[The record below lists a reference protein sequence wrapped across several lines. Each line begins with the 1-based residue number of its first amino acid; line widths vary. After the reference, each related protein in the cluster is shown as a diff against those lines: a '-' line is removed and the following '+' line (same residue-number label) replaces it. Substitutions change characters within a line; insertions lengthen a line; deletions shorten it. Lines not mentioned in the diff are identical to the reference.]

1 MPPIYREPAGGK
13 CKTLFFISSLDGGGA
28 ERVMV
33 DLVRH
38 IDRGRVEPS
47 LVLLYPYEESP
58 YKNDLPDDLRIIVV
72 ERKSDHVFHQ
82 LKQFVA
88 FLKTVFRENPRVILS
103 MLTHNNIMALVA
115 GVFLGIEVIV
125 CEHNTLGEVIKTREG
140 RTMLGLPVAPVV
152 KIFYRFVNKVIA
164 VSEGIRLNLIEDFG
178 IPAEKVRTIYNPID
192 LDRIQ
197 ASSSLQPGHPFFE
210 NQKPIVIAM
219 GRLVEQK
226 GFDTLIKAFRYVVQE
241 IDARLII
248 MGEGPQRGVL
258 ENVIEKCG
266 IAGKVSLPGFQGNPY
281 ALLSSSDVFV
291 LSSNYEGLPMAIF
304 EAMACGVP
312 VIATDCRS
320 GPREILSNGTCGML
334 VPVGDE
340 IALAQ
345 GIKRLL
351 KDDEMRKKLSGSGKE
366 RLKDFSFEKIMKQY
380 EHVIDEARGHRS
392 CY

>member
-1 MPPIYREPAGGK
+1 MPPIYREPAGGT

-38 IDRGRVEPS
+38 IDRGRIEPS

-72 ERKSDHVFHQ
+72 ERKYDHVFHK
-82 LKQFVA
+82 LKQFLA
-88 FLKTVFRENPRVILS
+88 FLKTVFRENPQIILS
-103 MLTHNNIMALVA
+103 MLTHNNIMAFLA
-115 GVFLGIEVIV
+115 GKFFGIEVIV

-140 RTMLGLPVAPVV
+140 RTMLGLPVAPMV
-152 KIFYRFVNKVIA
+152 KIFYRFVKRAIA
-164 VSEGIRLNLIEDFG
+164 VSDGIRLNLIEDFG

-197 ASSSLQPGHPFFE
+197 ASSSRRPGHPFFE
-210 NQKPIVIAM
+210 DQKPVVMAM

-226 GFDTLIKAFRYVVQE
+226 GFDTLINAFRHVVKE

-248 MGEGPQRGVL
+248 MGEGQQRRML
-258 ENVIEKCG
+258 ENMVEKYG
-266 IAGKVSLPGFQGNPY
+266 IAGKVSLPGFQRNPY
-281 ALLSSSDVFV
+281 ALLSHSDVFV

-320 GPREILSNGTCGML
+320 GPREILRNGTCGML

-351 KDDEMRKKLSGSGKE
+351 KGDEMRKKLSASGKE

-380 EHVIDEARGHRS
+380 EDVIDEARGHRR
-392 CY
+392 C